1 MLRDVVPPDRLRPIA
16 VGAQRFAQADQVD
29 VQVRS
34 ILFGADVIHPRRA
47 IVRRHR
53 FERHMQRRL
62 PVDLDPRTTIRGSGC
77 TICRLR
83 PPHRGSSAS
92 ASSKLAGRPLSAQ
105 ARSLRRVYPRLAT
118 QGLLPVSVRPF
129 LTSRLHLPAP
139 LSGPASGRPA
149 GMLLSTGV
157 TRLPRYY
164 EYSDSC
170 VGVVAFYDLHT
181 PLARHA
187 GLSASRA
194 SPSRLSVS
202 NHLAVPGIALTPD
215 LQRPGLPA
223 RHGSGLRQSIGGS
236 PIDTAES
243 SSSPTDCSFA
253 SGCSPRLLAAHA
265 VASGFRMA
273 GSPRVDLH
281 LPDKARSRTHDGR
294 HAAGHDGAG

>member
-1 MLRDVVPPDRLRPIA
+1 VLSANTLVRWVNENAFAPIVRARPCPTFGRPVRPWGSPHRLRPGTSPHTLRIPPRDGHP
-16 VGAQRFAQADQVD
+16 VLRSTSSGGF
-29 VQVRS
+29 RS
-34 ILFGADVIHPRRA
+34 ILLVSSF
-47 IVRRHR
+47 
-53 FERHMQRRL
+53 
-62 PVDLDPRTTIRGSGC
+62 
-77 TICRLR
+77 RLR
-83 PPHRGSSAS
+83 APRDFSIPSSRFGQRGITPAFGYGAPHPSAGGTSTLLIWALPS
-92 ASSKLAGRPLSAQ
+92 A
-105 ARSLRRVYPRLAT
+105 
-118 QGLLPVSVRPF
+118 
-129 LTSRLHLPAP
+129 H
-139 LSGPASGRPA
+139 
-149 GMLLSTGV
+149 
-157 TRLPRYY
+157 Y
-164 EYSDSC
+164 ENSDSC

-187 GLSASRA
+187 GLSALRA

-294 HAAGHDGAG
+294 PSPAMTR